1 MRNLLLMPL
10 IMPLM
15 LPGGFDGVEPLKEDA
30 HNFIPGSCRALAKV
44 LGRSP
49 SHICRVMRGERVS
62 RRLAAQLRR
71 CGVKIST

>member
-1 MRNLLLMPL
+1 MAKKNEKKPM
-10 IMPLM
+10 
-15 LPGGFDGVEPLKEDA
+15 
-30 HNFIPGSCRALAKV
+30 SYRALAKA

-71 CGVKIST
+71 CGVKIVRTTGSK